1 MEAKIT
7 LSLAE
12 LSALRRIAGTMMPT
26 HAAQDM
32 PGADDPAIVADIARS
47 VGRDQALI
55 RTALAEIDKRAGGA
69 FASLD
74 RERRE
79 GLINDWYAGGGPAAA
94 ALGRVV
100 LSAYYRDDR
109 VLRALGHEARAPF
122 PQGHVVEQGDWSL
135 LDPVKRRAAF
145 WRDDRSGSPDR
156 SGPPDRSAKPD
167 DSGGR

>member
-1 MEAKIT
+1 MTIATKSD
-7 LSLAE
+7 LSPAE
-12 LSALRRIAGTMMPT
+12 FHVLRDLVSGMIPADTERG
-26 HAAQDM
+26 M
-32 PGADDPAIVADIARS
+32 PGAEDDAILADIARS
-47 VGRDQALI
+47 VGRDLPLI

-74 RERRE
+74 RDRRE
-79 GLINDWYAGGGPAAA
+79 ALINDWYATGGAPAA

-109 VLRALGHEARAPF
+109 VLRALGHEVRAPF

-145 WRDDRSGSPDR
+145 WRDDRKG
-156 SGPPDRSAKPD
+156 
-167 DSGGR
+167 

>member
-1 MEAKIT
+1 MDPELELDIGPTLTAIAEAMIP
-7 LSLAE
+7 AE
-12 LSALRRIAGTMMPT
+12 NSAGIPS
-26 HAAQDM
+26 AA
-32 PGADDPAIVADIARS
+32 DPAILADIIRS
-47 VGRDQALI
+47 IGRDLPLI

-79 GLINDWYAGGGPAAA
+79 ALINDWYAAGGAAAA

-122 PQGHVVEQGDWSL
+122 PQGHVVEQGDWGL
-135 LDPVKRRAAF
+135 LDPVKRRVPF
-145 WRDDRSGSPDR
+145 WRDDKVR
-156 SGPPDRSAKPD
+156 
-167 DSGGR
+167 